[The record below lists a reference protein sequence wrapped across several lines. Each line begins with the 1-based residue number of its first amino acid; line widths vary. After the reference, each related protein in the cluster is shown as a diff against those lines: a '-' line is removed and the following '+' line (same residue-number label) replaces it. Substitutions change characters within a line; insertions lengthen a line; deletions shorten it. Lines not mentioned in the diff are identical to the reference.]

1 MNWNKSQVKFNKIDK
16 SCYFD
21 GQFGLLKAGLV
32 LEYEDWMIEEIDKCR
47 DDISYFCTKYLKVV
61 DLDRGIVPFCLYDY
75 QEEMMHIMD
84 ENRFSIFLTA
94 RQMGKTQV
102 VAAYLLHAALFNSD
116 IEIAILANKETQARE
131 IMSRWQLMYTM
142 LPLWMQPGIKGWNK
156 GDVWL
161 ANGEKGTKVFCA
173 ATGGSSIRG
182 RSINIL
188 YLDEFAFVQNDVE
201 FYTSTYPTI
210 TAGST
215 TKVIITSTPKGL
227 NQFYKIY
234 HDAENGLG
242 DYKHLRVTWEQHPR
256 RDIEWKKTQL
266 RNMTEKQFDQEFA
279 CKFLGSS
286 DTLISGDKLQQLVY
300 NHPMNNQNEEPFWT
314 LYAEPIPGSSYVIT
328 VDVSEGIGKDYS
340 IISVIDVTQRPFIQV
355 AKYRNNTIVPL
366 MLADVAFRIATLYNM
381 GSLLVE
387 NNSIGQTVTN
397 SLWFDYEYEN
407 LITTKIKNLETV
419 NSDAGRT
426 ELGVRTTVKTKAI
439 GTSILK
445 TLIESDTLIIQ
456 DYDTIVELST
466 FIKHG
471 NKYEAEK
478 GKTDDIVMSLVIFAW
493 FTTQPNFEEE
503 VNVNMRNLL
512 RQRLDAQDEQGMVCG
527 FLNDGQDQDDF
538 GSSLF

>member
-1 MNWNKSQVKFNKIDK
+1 VKFSEIDK

-21 GQFGLLKAGLV
+21 GQYGLLKEGLL
-32 LEYEDWMIEEIDKCR
+32 LEYEVWMREEIAKCR
-47 DDISYFCTKYLKVV
+47 DDVNYFCTKYLKVV
-61 DLDRGIVPFCLYDY
+61 DLDRGIVPFALYDY
-75 QEEMMHIMD
+75 QQEMMQIMD
-84 ENRFSIFLTA
+84 DNRFSIFLTA

-102 VAAYLLHAALFNSD
+102 VAAYLLHSALFNKD

-142 LPLWMQPGIKGWNK
+142 LPLWLQPGIKGWNK

-161 ANGEKGTKVFCA
+161 ANGKKGTKVFCA

-182 RSINIL
+182 RSIHIL

-256 RDIEWKKTQL
+256 RDEEWKKTQL

-286 DTLISGDKLQQLVY
+286 DTLISGDKLQSLVY
-300 NHPMNNQNEEPFWT
+300 NQPINNTTEEPYWSC
-314 LYAEPIPGSSYVIT
+314 YAEPIPGASYVIT
-328 VDVSEGIGKDYS
+328 VDVAEGIGKDYS
-340 IISVIDVTQRPFIQV
+340 IVSVFDVTQRPFIQV

-366 MLADVAFRIATLYNM
+366 MLADVAFRIAMKYNQ
-381 GSLLVE
+381 GALLVE

-419 NSDAGRT
+419 GSDAGRA

-445 TLIESDTLIIQ
+445 TLIESDTLIVQ
-456 DYDTIVELST
+456 DYETIVELST

-493 FTTQPNFEEE
+493 FTTQPHFEEE

-512 RQRLDAQDEQGMVCG
+512 RQRLDAQDEQGMIGG
-527 FLNDGQDQDDF
+527 FLNDGQQTDDF
-538 GSSLF
+538 GSGLF